1 MFPILDDLDWTK
13 DKSIQ
18 EKAIQ
23 FFSKDNTLDF
33 NLLLRTSSKNSL
45 LNIVEVISHKPA
57 EEQYKSIDGLLYLLQ
72 DLSWPGSE
80 KALSLLKSFPKEII
94 LPYLEK
100 SLDEAK
106 EENDDNWI
114 ANLKILVTFHSF
126 ISENFKN
133 LDLMDV
139 LSKAAW

>member
-1 MFPILDDLDWTK
+1 MTAQRI
-13 DKSIQ
+13 KSMGL
-18 EKAIQ
+18 
-23 FFSKDNTLDF
+23 SK
-33 NLLLRTSSKNSL
+33 K
-45 LNIVEVISHKPA
+45 I
-57 EEQYKSIDGLLYLLQ
+57 
-72 DLSWPGSE
+72 
-80 KALSLLKSFPKEII
+80 
-94 LPYLEK
+94 
-100 SLDEAK
+100 